1 MTKVF
6 IGGSRRVSR
15 LNEEIAGRLDNII
28 GKRFPVVIGDA
39 NGADKAVQEY
49 LRSKHYDLVEVF
61 CAGNRCRN
69 NLGQW
74 AVRSISVNGKR
85 RDFNFYATKDRAM
98 ADEASYGLMI
108 WDGES
113 LGTVM
118 NVARLVRRR
127 KGVAIYAVPEK
138 QFSDLTSV
146 ADWNRFLARR
156 PASLRERIEHELA
169 LEELAQNYRRA
180 QRMGLNMP
188 LEEPV
193 RPASHEPKRT
203 SALSSAE

>member
-15 LNEEIAGRLDNII
+15 LNEEVARRLDNII

-74 AVRSISVNGKR
+74 PVRSISTNGKL
-85 RDFNFYATKDRAM
+85 RDFRFYAVKDRAM

-113 LGTVM
+113 LGTLM
-118 NVARLVRRR
+118 NVGRLVRRR
-127 KGVAIYAVPEK
+127 KGVAVYAVSEK

-146 ADWNRFLARR
+146 ADWNGFLAWR
-156 PASLRERIEHELA
+156 PVSLRERIEHELT
-169 LEELAQNYRRA
+169 LEELADNDRSA
-180 QRMGLNMP
+180 HGMGLNMP
-188 LEEPV
+188 MEEPA
-193 RPASHEPKRT
+193 RPPAR
-203 SALSSAE
+203 